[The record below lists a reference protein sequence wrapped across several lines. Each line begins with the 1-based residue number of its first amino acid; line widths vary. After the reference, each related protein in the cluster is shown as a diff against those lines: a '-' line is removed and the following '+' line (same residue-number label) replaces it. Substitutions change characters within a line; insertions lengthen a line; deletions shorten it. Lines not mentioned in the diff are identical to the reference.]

1 MLKIFIINDEYF
13 ERQSLI
19 RNINWSSLDIKVSGE
34 ANNGLSAF
42 ETISKE
48 APDIAIVD
56 INMPKMN
63 GLDLI
68 SLLNENNISCKY
80 IILTGYDEFEYA
92 QKAIKLNVFDYILK
106 PINYENLEKCLR
118 NLSAQIYSERQQTL
132 QYTAIQNENRQ
143 LRLERYYNDL
153 INCNFSSS
161 AESDLYAIEA
171 EASPL
176 AIFANYRVAVC
187 ALTDF
192 NSIVQLN
199 ALKEHLQNLY
209 TNQSIVICQDLQ
221 QRLFFIFSDD
231 NLQTDLSAFIDSLYT
246 LISSQ
251 GLPCMFGIGSSYS
264 QIQQIYL
271 SYNEACIA
279 SQNCMIRNT
288 NILFYNEIHRP
299 LVQVFDAKK
308 KNIIC
313 SLIGNQSLNK
323 IENFFSSL
331 YNDFCHQKLPWDII
345 LLHTIELV
353 NILSETLNRQT
364 KLSVSFFQEENILSI
379 LNQKKNIAE
388 LQDWITNLYIT
399 SINRFLASPQYSNV
413 TRCVEAYI
421 EKNYSDSEL
430 SINTISKA
438 LFLNYSYLCYCFKR
452 DKNTTINEYLTQF
465 RINKAIELLKNKTEN
480 ITYVAEKTGFT
491 SASYFSKQFKKITG
505 ITPSEYSKKSHY
517 LK

>member
-1 MLKIFIINDEYF
+1 MLKIFIIDDEYF

-19 RNINWSSLDIKVSGE
+19 RNINWNSLNITVSGE

-42 ETISKE
+42 EAIRKNV
-48 APDIAIVD
+48 PDIAIVD

-68 SLLNENNISCKY
+68 SRLNENNISCKY

-106 PINYENLEKCLR
+106 PINYNNLEKCLS
-118 NLSAQIYSERQQTL
+118 NLATQIYSERQQAL
-132 QYTAIQNENRQ
+132 QYTTIQDENRQ

-153 INCNFSSS
+153 ISCNFSS
-161 AESDLYAIEA
+161 AAKPDLYAMES
-171 EASPL
+171 ESFPL
-176 AIFANYRVAVC
+176 SAFANYRVAVC
-187 ALTDF
+187 TLTDC
-192 NSIVQLN
+192 NSIAQLN
-199 ALKEHLQNLY
+199 TLKEHLQSLY
-209 TNQSIVICQDLQ
+209 TNQSIVICQDFQ
-221 QRLFFIFSDD
+221 QRLFFIFSEN
-231 NLQTDLSAFIDSLYT
+231 NLQTDISAFIYSLYT
-246 LISSQ
+246 FISSE
-251 GLPCMFGIGSSYS
+251 GLPCVFGIGSSYS
-264 QIQQIYL
+264 QVQQIYL

-279 SQNCMIRNT
+279 LQNCMIRNT
-288 NILFYNEIHRP
+288 KILFYNEIHRP
-299 LVQVFDAKK
+299 SVQVFDSKK

-313 SLIGNQSLNK
+313 SLIGTQNLNK
-323 IENFFSSL
+323 IEDFFSSL
-331 YNDFCHQKLPWDII
+331 YHDFCQQKLPWDII

-364 KLSVSFFQEENILSI
+364 ELSVSFFQEENILGI
-379 LNQKKNIAE
+379 LSQKKNIAE
-388 LQDWITNLYIT
+388 LQNWITNLYIT

-413 TRCVEAYI
+413 TCCVEAYI

-430 SINTISKA
+430 SINSISKA

-465 RINKAIELLKNKTEN
+465 RINKAIELLKNETEN
-480 ITYVAEKTGFT
+480 ITYIAEKTGFT

-505 ITPSEYSKKSHY
+505 ITPSEYSKKLH
-517 LK
+517 

>member
-1 MLKIFIINDEYF
+1 MLKIFIIDDEYF

-209 TNQSIVICQDLQ
+209 TNQC
-221 QRLFFIFSDD
+221 
-231 NLQTDLSAFIDSLYT
+231 NLPGLAAT
-246 LISSQ
+246 LIFYF
-251 GLPCMFGIGSSYS
+251 FG
-264 QIQQIYL
+264 
-271 SYNEACIA
+271 
-279 SQNCMIRNT
+279 
-288 NILFYNEIHRP
+288 
-299 LVQVFDAKK
+299 
-308 KNIIC
+308 
-313 SLIGNQSLNK
+313 
-323 IENFFSSL
+323 
-331 YNDFCHQKLPWDII
+331 
-345 LLHTIELV
+345 
-353 NILSETLNRQT
+353 
-364 KLSVSFFQEENILSI
+364 
-379 LNQKKNIAE
+379 
-388 LQDWITNLYIT
+388 
-399 SINRFLASPQYSNV
+399 
-413 TRCVEAYI
+413 
-421 EKNYSDSEL
+421 
-430 SINTISKA
+430 
-438 LFLNYSYLCYCFKR
+438 
-452 DKNTTINEYLTQF
+452 
-465 RINKAIELLKNKTEN
+465 
-480 ITYVAEKTGFT
+480 
-491 SASYFSKQFKKITG
+491 
-505 ITPSEYSKKSHY
+505 
-517 LK
+517 